1 MKISEL
7 DTAALADI
15 KEAGYVPAI
24 TAEEDGATV
33 RVALS
38 EFAAASDL
46 DSSITFTS
54 SDSSL
59 TVTETETSTG
69 RTIDIS
75 IASSDETSTAGK
87 VAVDSESDAGYLE
100 DIIVS
105 DSDAL
110 TILNVSGQLRLSL
123 NLELTS
129 DPKIETCHE
138 SQINTASSNYG
149 SYTLSK
155 GYERIV
161 WDDPSSVTYV
171 NAMVYQMERLSQ
183 TQGTITKVNM
193 AVTGSVTTTDPPACF
208 AAAIFDSDGVKLGE
222 TGLLFY
228 GEDWDNNSFVSFDI
242 SEATTGSLSID
253 RNTRYIMQLW
263 SCGVQFAALDRDTS
277 NYTYDFT
284 LRQNL
289 QGAATSPSFVS
300 VTDTTLSAAATIP
313 YISFG
318 AEALN

>member
-110 TILNVSGQLRLSL
+110 TILNVSGQLRFSL

-129 DPKIETCHE
+129 DPKIETCSE

-149 SYTLSK
+149 GYALAS
-155 GYERIV
+155 GYEKVV
-161 WDDPSSVTYV
+161 WGDSSSTSYI
-171 NAMVYQMERLSQ
+171 NAMVYQMQRLSS
-183 TQGTITKVNM
+183 TQGTVTKVNL
-193 AVTGSVTTTDPPACF
+193 AITGSLALTDPPACF
-208 AAAIFDSDGVKLGE
+208 AVGLFDTDGTKLGE

-228 GEDWDNNSFVSFDI
+228 GEDWENDSLASFDI
-242 SEATTGSLSID
+242 TETSTGSLALD
-253 RNTRYIMQLW
+253 RNVRYIIQLW
-263 SCGVQFAALDRDTS
+263 SCGVQFAALDRDTN

-289 QGAATSPSFVS
+289 QGSVS
-300 VTDTTLSAAATIP
+300 SSDFASVSDTTLSAAATIP

-318 AEALN
+318 AKALN